1 MEEEQAFHAKLVYY
15 NHFMKAVMLVFSKDN
30 TLATLQYHA
39 YILHYMH
46 RCI

>member
-15 NHFMKAVMLVFSKDN
+15 NHFMLVFSKDN
-30 TLATLQYHA
+30 TLVTFQYHA
-39 YILHYMH
+39 YILHYMY